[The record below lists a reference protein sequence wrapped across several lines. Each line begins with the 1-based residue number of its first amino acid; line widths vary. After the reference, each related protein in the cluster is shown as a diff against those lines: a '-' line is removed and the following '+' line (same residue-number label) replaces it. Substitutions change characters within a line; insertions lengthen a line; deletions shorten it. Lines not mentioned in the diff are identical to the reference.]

1 MLPQKVHEQQK
12 EALMEAVIK
21 AVATGGMENLTT
33 KEIYNLCGIKE
44 VYIYRYFENKD
55 DMVAKTFAQSDE
67 RLLKLVLDNFP
78 IMEYNGIEYEMRCRL
93 LFTKMWEYMMANPER
108 IMFYVRYYYSSAFT
122 KYSYDDHMKR
132 FDVLFEKMKPACH
145 PDANVNT
152 VLHHILDTLLGQAK
166 KQILHPQD
174 EKQAENDT
182 FWLLFS
188 VIKGGKQN
196 LT

>member
-1 MLPQKVHEQQK
+1 MLSQKVHEQQK
-12 EALMEAVIK
+12 QALIEATMK

-33 KEIYNLCGIKE
+33 KEICSLCGIKE

-55 DMVAKTFAQSDE
+55 DMVAKTFELSDE
-67 RLLKLVLDNFP
+67 RFLKLVLDNLP

-93 LFTKMWEYMMANPER
+93 LFTKLWEYVMANPER
-108 IMFYVRYYYSSAFT
+108 IMFYVRYYSSADFQ

-132 FDVLFEKMKPACH
+132 FEVLFEKMKPACH

-152 VLHHILDTLLGQAK
+152 VLHHLLDTLLGQAK

-182 FWLLFS
+182 FYLLFS

-196 LT
+196 

>member
-12 EALMEAVIK
+12 EALMEAVVK

-44 VYIYRYFENKD
+44 IYIYRYFENKD
-55 DMVAKTFAQSDE
+55 DLVARVFDRSDE

-78 IMEYNGIEYEMRCRL
+78 IMEYNGIEYELRCRL
-93 LFTKMWEYMMANPER
+93 LFTKVWEYMMKNPER

-132 FDVLFEKMKPACH
+132 FDVLIERMKPACH
-145 PDANVNT
+145 PDANVST

-174 EKQAENDT
+174 EKQAESDT